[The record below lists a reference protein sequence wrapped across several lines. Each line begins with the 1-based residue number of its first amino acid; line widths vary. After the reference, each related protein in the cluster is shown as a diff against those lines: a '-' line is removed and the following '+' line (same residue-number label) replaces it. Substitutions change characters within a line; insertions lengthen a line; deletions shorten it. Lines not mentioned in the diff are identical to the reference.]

1 MVDFFELEKRCK
13 KIRQKKIF
21 KIVVIIFFVIIAV
34 SLICVNTLTPK
45 KIDKN
50 TSYPKAIAKI
60 DKNTSY
66 PKATAKIDKNI
77 SYPKAIAKIDKN
89 TSYPKATAK
98 IDKNI
103 SYPKAIAKI
112 DKNTSHPKAIA
123 KIDKNISRP
132 IPILKIDIDFNNI
145 PTTSS
150 SIPPKKVIK
159 KEQNKTIIKEKLSIL
174 QSEALTFTKALKLAQ
189 LYYNN
194 GDYQNSIKWCKLAS
208 KIDNNDE
215 RIWKLYALNLEKI
228 GQKDKAI
235 KVLKTYL
242 KYKNSIEL
250 KYLLQRLSQ

>member
-50 TSYPKAIAKI
+50 TSY
-60 DKNTSY
+60 
-66 PKATAKIDKNI
+66 
-77 SYPKAIAKIDKN
+77 
-89 TSYPKATAK
+89 
-98 IDKNI
+98 
-103 SYPKAIAKI
+103 
-112 DKNTSHPKAIA
+112 PKAIA

>member
-50 TSYPKAIAKI
+50 TSYPKATAKI

-66 PKATAKIDKNI
+66 PKAT
-77 SYPKAIAKIDKN
+77 
-89 TSYPKATAK
+89 
-98 IDKNI
+98 
-103 SYPKAIAKI
+103 AKI

>member
-66 PKATAKIDKNI
+66 
-77 SYPKAIAKIDKN
+77 
-89 TSYPKATAK
+89 
-98 IDKNI
+98 
-103 SYPKAIAKI
+103 
-112 DKNTSHPKAIA
+112 PKAIA